1 MNHPRKDLT
10 VCSLVRAKSVG
21 HELPRHPTLMLQCLT
36 KEALSRSTVSA
47 LRYQNIK
54 DIPILIHG
62 PPKAVALAP
71 HRDESFIDVP
81 DVPEP
86 SLLAAQRSG
95 IGRPKL
101 DAPASNRF
109 V

>member
-1 MNHPRKDLT
+1 M
-10 VCSLVRAKSVG
+10 CGLVRAKSVG
-21 HELPRHPTLMLQCLT
+21 HELPRHLTLMLQCLT

-47 LRYQNIK
+47 LHDQNID
-54 DIPILIHG
+54 DIPILIHC
-62 PPKAVALAP
+62 PPQVVALAP
-71 HRDESFIDVP
+71 DRNEYFINVP

-86 SLLAAQRSG
+86 SLLVTQRSS
-95 IGRPKL
+95 IGWFKL